1 MQRVFHSA
9 NSVYQVNIVMR
20 RVLINLLVIVK
31 WDITANRIQPLQILI
46 LMMQV
51 EISVHAQRDTI
62 AQFPL
67 GNLFHALLELFQI
80 QRSLAQLVNAP
91 LALKEI
97 TVLMQV

>member
-1 MQRVFHSA
+1 
-9 NSVYQVNIVMR
+9 MR

-31 WDITANRIQPLQILI
+31 WDITAKRTQPLQILI
-46 LMMQV
+46 LMMQA
-51 EISVHAQRDTI
+51 EISVHAQRENI

-67 GNLFHALLELFQI
+67 GNLFHARLELFQI

-91 LALKEI
+91 LALKEV